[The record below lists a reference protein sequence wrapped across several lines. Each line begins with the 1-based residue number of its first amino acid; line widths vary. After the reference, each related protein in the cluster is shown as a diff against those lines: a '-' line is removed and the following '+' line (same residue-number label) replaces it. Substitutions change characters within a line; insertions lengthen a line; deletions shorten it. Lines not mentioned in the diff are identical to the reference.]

1 MGAMDR
7 VKAID
12 RLIAPTL
19 AGMGYA
25 LVRAR
30 LSGGDRRT
38 LQVMAE
44 RNDGATMKVADCAEI
59 SRALSALLDV
69 EDPITGTYD
78 LEVSSPGIDRPLVR
92 LEDFARFAGFDAK
105 IETARPVDGRKRFLG
120 RLDGVNAGRVRIDLG
135 DGKVAA
141 LPYEDI
147 REAKLVLTDELIAAH
162 MNDTGGR

>member
-1 MGAMDR
+1 MDR
-7 VKAID
+7 GKAID

-30 LSGGDRRT
+30 LSGGGRRT

-44 RNDGATMKVADCAEI
+44 RSDGATMKVADCAEI

-69 EDPITGTYD
+69 EDPIEGAYD

-92 LEDFARFAGFDAK
+92 LDDFARFVGFDAK
-105 IETARPVDGRKRFLG
+105 IETARPIDGRKRFSG
-120 RLDGVNAGRVRIDLG
+120 RLDGVSAGRVHIDLG
-135 DGKVAA
+135 DGTVAA

-147 REAKLVLTDELIAAH
+147 CEAKLVLTDELIAAS
-162 MNDTGGR
+162 MNDTDDR